1 MISLHLPAKMSN
13 PLVSIGVPVRNGGAY
28 LADALQILVDQ
39 TYKNIEIIISDNNSS
54 DDTSSIIERF
64 AKLDKRIVV
73 YTQSRTLTASEN
85 FRFVFERSHGEYFM
99 WAACD
104 DRRDTNY
111 IEVLVKEMMKKENA
125 SLAFSS
131 AYTFS
136 DYNNLD
142 PLAIRD
148 YDASLKQ
155 SDGYWKRIY
164 TRSYIRSGYLHIYG
178 LIKRNLLIDYQWPL
192 IEIAPDRPLIFYLSC
207 RGDFVQA
214 YGTYFYCYKPVV
226 KKTIKQRAED
236 NFSSK
241 VRPFAYS
248 RLNYICAKMACHAEK
263 LEGRRRN
270 LWLTFLMFQ
279 LAEIR
284 NKSLRLLR
292 RLSVKFSGNRNDKK

>member
-1 MISLHLPAKMSN
+1 MSFTSERSN
-13 PLVSIGVPVRNGGAY
+13 PLVSIGVPVRNGGPY
-28 LADALQILVDQ
+28 IADALQLLVDQ
-39 TYKNIEIIISDNNSS
+39 TYQNIEIIVSDNYSC
-54 DDTSSIIERF
+54 DDTSSIIQRF
-64 AKLDKRIVV
+64 ADTDKRIVV
-73 YTQSRTLTASEN
+73 YRQNKILTASEN
-85 FRFVFERSHGEYFM
+85 FRFVFERSHGAYFM

-111 IEVLVKEMMKKENA
+111 IEVLVEKMMKNENA

-155 SDGYWKRIY
+155 SEGYWKRIY

-248 RLNYICAKMACHAEK
+248 RLNYICAKMACHAES
-263 LEGRRRN
+263 LEGRRRSI
-270 LWLTFLMFQ
+270 WLTYLVFQ

-284 NKSLRLLR
+284 NKAIRLCNR
-292 RLSVKFSGNRNDKK
+292 ISRKFSGNRNEL